1 MRSETERKKMKKIKS
16 WAIVVE
22 WEYDNETWNTETITD
37 LPSDVSNPVDQWL
50 TEYESE
56 ENDD

>member
-1 MRSETERKKMKKIKS
+1 MKKIKS

-22 WEYDNETWNTETITD
+22 WVERVDDNETWNTETITEI
-37 LPSDVSNPVDQWL
+37 PNDVSQPIDDWL

-56 ENDD
+56 ENK